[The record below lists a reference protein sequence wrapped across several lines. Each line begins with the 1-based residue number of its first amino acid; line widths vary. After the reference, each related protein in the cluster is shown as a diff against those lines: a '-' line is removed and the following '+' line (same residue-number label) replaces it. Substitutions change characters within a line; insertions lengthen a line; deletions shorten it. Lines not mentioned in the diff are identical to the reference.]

1 MRLLIDKNELE
12 LLLEKKRDFIG
23 NKVTF
28 DTVIAGVSFLLSVL
42 TASYSDVIGGQKI
55 VIQGIVLK
63 TFFCTVG
70 VVYVLKI
77 IVDIIKRYRNK
88 YDHIVLKNEIENLN
102 MIQHD
107 HSLVI
112 LCNSESSSEKEYLV
126 YYDERW
132 DCKLFLNYKT
142 QERNN
147 ESYISDKISA
157 DLQVGKDKINLRYIT
172 SRVQEKYSVSHDE
185 KRTYNHR
192 LYELQISDWTAKKQK
207 DFVINGKHY
216 YWMPISKMETDKNIA
231 KKNLEVVD
239 FVKESLREKNK

>member
-1 MRLLIDKNELE
+1 MIDKNELE
-12 LLLEKKRDFIG
+12 LLLEKKREFIG

-28 DTVIAGVSFLLSVL
+28 DTVIAGISFLLSVL
-42 TASYSDVIGGQKI
+42 TASYDDVFG
-55 VIQGIVLK
+55 IQGIVLK
-63 TFFCTVG
+63 TVFCTVG

-77 IVDIIKRYRNK
+77 IVDIFKRCRNK
-88 YDHIVLKNEIENLN
+88 YDHIVLRSEIENLN

-112 LCNSESSSEKEYLV
+112 LCNSELSDEKEYLV
-126 YYDERW
+126 YDDERW

-142 QERNN
+142 QDRNN
-147 ESYISDKISA
+147 ESFISDKISA
-157 DLQVGKDKINLRYIT
+157 DLQIGKDKINLRYIT

-192 LYELQISDWTAKKQK
+192 LYELQISDWPAKKQK
-207 DFVINGKHY
+207 DFVVNGKHY
-216 YWMPISKMETDKNIA
+216 YWMSIADMEKDKNIV

-239 FVKESLREKNK
+239 FVKELDLKEM